1 MPPHWI
7 SVADEDDARP
17 ALDLHLEGG
26 INVAVVVHRLVLE
39 RLRRVPA
46 VWAVPP
52 SAEWMAAR
60 HGV

>member
-1 MPPHWI
+1 M
-7 SVADEDDARP
+7 ADEDDARP